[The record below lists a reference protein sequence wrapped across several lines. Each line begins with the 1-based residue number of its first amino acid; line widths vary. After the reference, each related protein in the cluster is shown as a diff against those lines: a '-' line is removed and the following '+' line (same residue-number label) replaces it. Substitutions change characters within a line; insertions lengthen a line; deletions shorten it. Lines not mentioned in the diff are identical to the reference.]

1 MYSTSQSQLELENDN
16 VNAMPVSSLRAVLR
30 RAEQE
35 RERRGRRGGRALPS
49 FDAAGLRGRV
59 LGERG
64 LRRVVPR
71 GRQHHRRLHLLLEGQ
86 TNHKIGY
93 FPKGILF
100 HVCSNATVKSA

>member
-1 MYSTSQSQLELENDN
+1 
-16 VNAMPVSSLRAVLR
+16 MPVSSLRAVLR

-71 GRQHHRRLHLLLEGQ
+71 GRQHHRRLHLLLEGK
-86 TNHKIGY
+86 TNNKH
-93 FPKGILF
+93 FVPLLF
-100 HVCSNATVKSA
+100 QRLIYHRIMVQFG